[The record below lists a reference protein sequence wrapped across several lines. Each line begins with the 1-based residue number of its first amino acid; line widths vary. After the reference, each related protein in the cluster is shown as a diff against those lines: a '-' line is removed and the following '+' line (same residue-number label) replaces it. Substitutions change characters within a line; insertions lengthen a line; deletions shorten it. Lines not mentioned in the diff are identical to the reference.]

1 MSNIKHI
8 HNFRSFKITMDI
20 ETSDRPP
27 LRFNLEEFSGA
38 VGDYVTFI
46 PIALAVSLVLD
57 INFGYIIL
65 FYCIWSVITGFY
77 YRIPIPIEPMKAIG
91 TLVIVGGISKGD
103 VVASGLILGIL
114 FLSTGIFN
122 GMKFI
127 QEKVPNS
134 VVRGIQ
140 LGLALLLFQTSLGFV
155 STDLILS
162 LVCIIIIILFF
173 LANRLR
179 KVPNISAILVLIL
192 GVIIGLVVSGVPP
205 ITFLPLPSVT
215 LPTYQNLISGT
226 WTLVLPQIP
235 LTITNAIL
243 ATSLLLKDLYK
254 VDVKPDRLS
263 KTIGLMNL
271 TSVPFGGFPMCHGA
285 GSLAA
290 DYRFGARTGGANII
304 SGLMLLPVAL
314 FFAGPQFVQIIP
326 LGIFGALLI
335 FIAIE
340 LAKNSLKTDS
350 YLVTIL
356 IAVLSLTV
364 NITLG
369 FVVGLVVAYILEWR
383 KKNQDL

>member
-1 MSNIKHI
+1 
-8 HNFRSFKITMDI
+8 MDI

-91 TLVIVGGISKGD
+91 TLVIVGGISKGE

-192 GVIIGLVVSGVPP
+192 GVIIGLLVSGVPP

-254 VDVKPDRLS
+254 VDVKPDCLS

-304 SGLMLLPVAL
+304 SGLMILPVAL

-383 KKNQDL
+383 KKKSGSLNKN